1 MIEGTFIQH
10 RCRITCNVTKN
21 TSPSRIKFHQTR
33 WMFSSTR
40 KYFPKERVTSIL
52 FFSVSFL
59 RFYRADKL
67 TGSVFVYFLFV
78 FFLRHHSILQSFI
91 SFLRLSFFF
100 LIKNSKIEHV
110 EWRSFVLF
118 IHLQWLWS
126 SNLSWKAIELPAFNE
141 GEDLRRIKLLAIF
154 VSSLKVNSND
164 G

>member
-52 FFSVSFL
+52 FF
-59 RFYRADKL
+59 RFPFCDFIELINSRAL
-67 TGSVFVYFLFV
+67 YLYIFCLFFFTSPFHFTVVHFIFTFVV
-78 FFLRHHSILQSFI
+78 
-91 SFLRLSFFF
+91 FF

>member
-1 MIEGTFIQH
+1 MWRRIHHPAGSSFIKRVECSLQLENISQKKEWRRFFFFRFPFCDFIELI
-10 RCRITCNVTKN
+10 N
-21 TSPSRIKFHQTR
+21 SRALYLYIFC
-33 WMFSSTR
+33 
-40 KYFPKERVTSIL
+40 L
-52 FFSVSFL
+52 F
-59 RFYRADKL
+59 
-67 TGSVFVYFLFV
+67 